1 MHNGFQ
7 VLQLAAGETALHKAA
22 SYERHDSLAYGV
34 DWWLHPAA
42 LQAKAPVLGLLLRPR
57 LPRVAR
63 AAGGQQLKLHTESKT

>member
-42 LQAKAPVLGLLLRPR
+42 LQAKAPVVGSASFYDHAFHVWREPLE
-57 LPRVAR
+57 A
-63 AAGGQQLKLHTESKT
+63 SS